1 MITFNSDKNLAG
13 EILLSS
19 SFFSQDNEEWRSQIT
34 STRSSTKQAAEL
46 RTKSSSSEL
55 SSRYFYNSCHLQTVC
70 TVPENVHGFYH
81 RDASSQMTES
91 ENRMYLF
98 SLRKRVHPNLV
109 LETCTSNHGKAEC
122 QEKVYL
128 FLVIIKKM
136 SVFLQQ
142 LSHTGNSIKHWQEV
156 TSFNPHIIIIPISPL

>member
-1 MITFNSDKNLAG
+1 MGISNNLHKIIYKAGSWIKDKVQL
-13 EILLSS
+13 
-19 SFFSQDNEEWRSQIT
+19 FWV
-34 STRSSTKQAAEL
+34 K
-46 RTKSSSSEL
+46 
-55 SSRYFYNSCHLQTVC
+55 SSRYFYNSCHLQTTC

-81 RDASSQMTES
+81 RDALPQITES

-142 LSHTGNSIKHWQEV
+142 LSHTGNSIKHLQEI
-156 TSFNPHIIIIPISPL
+156 TSFEPHNIIIIPISLL